1 MRRGWGWLSEM
12 WCVLSFGLPSHL
24 LYVCL
29 YQVEI
34 GLLHDLGYAKSVATE
49 PATSDDWEILVSALN
64 PPRTRSCLRE
74 DMV

>member
-1 MRRGWGWLSEM
+1 M
-12 WCVLSFGLPSHL
+12 WCVLSFRLPSHL

-49 PATSDDWEILVSALN
+49 PATSDDWEILVSAPNL
-64 PPRTRSCLRE
+64 PRTRSCARG
-74 DMV
+74 DVV